1 MKNYI
6 KELRSKFKKYEID
19 GYVIPKNDDYFT
31 EYSKL
36 NRLEVISNFSGSA
49 GLAIILKNKNYLFTD
64 GRYTIQSKIE
74 SGKNFKIYGFEKLIN
89 CSLFKNLTLGIDPKL
104 FTNTQIKNYF
114 LKHNKIKYVEKN
126 LIDEIKKQKEHTSI
140 PFFSLDKNI
149 VGESINSKLN
159 KITKYLKK
167 NKSDYIF
174 ISAPENVAWTLNIR
188 GGDGPNSPIPNSR
201 LIVSKSKKI
210 LLISNLK
217 KCKQLLKNKIIKKDE
232 FLDVNTLPS
241 KILHLKGKNFIVDD
255 KSCSIFYEN
264 LIKSKFKII
273 KREDPIYLLKAIKN
287 KTEIKNMI
295 NAHILDGVAL
305 TKFLFW
311 IKKINKKKITEVE
324 AAKKLENFRKLNK
337 NFLYP
342 SFDTIAG
349 SGKNGAI
356 VHYRAKKEKCRTINR
371 NDIFLCD
378 SGGQYKYGTT
388 DVTRTICFSK
398 QKQNIKNIFT
408 KVLKGH
414 IAVATTDINKDDTG
428 KKIDKR
434 ARKFLNKSNLDY
446 AHGTGHG
453 VGFFLNVHEGPQSIT
468 KINTVKI
475 REGMILSNEPGYYK
489 TNEYGIRIENLVY
502 VKKIKKNLSF
512 QNLTMAP
519 IEKDLI
525 NFDLLTI
532 DEKNYLFKYHLEVY
546 SKISK
551 YLNPNE
557 RKLVS
562 YFYLAFSKIQL
573 GQLLLFLTVW
583 HNLLFF

>member
-19 GYVIPKNDDYFT
+19 GYVIPKNDDFFT

-36 NRLEVISNFSGSA
+36 NRLEIVSNFSGSA

-114 LKHNKIKYVEKN
+114 LKHNKIKSVEKN
-126 LIDEIKKQKEHTSI
+126 LIDEIKKQKKHTSK

-159 KITKYLKK
+159 KITEHLKK

-188 GGDGPNSPIPNSR
+188 GGDGPNSPVPNSR

-210 LLISNLK
+210 LLISNFK
-217 KCKQLLKNKIIKKDE
+217 KCKQLLKNKIINKDE
-232 FLDVNTLPS
+232 FLDINTLPS
-241 KILHLKGKNFIVDD
+241 KIQHLKGKNFIIDD

-264 LIKSKFKII
+264 LIKSKFKIV

-287 KTEIKNMI
+287 KIEIKNMI

-356 VHYRAKKEKCRTINR
+356 VHYRAKKENCRVINKR
-371 NDIFLCD
+371 DIFLCD

-398 QKQNIKNIFT
+398 QKQNIKDVFT

-551 YLNPNE
+551 YLNKNE
-557 RKLVS
+557 KS
-562 YFYLAFSKIQL
+562 WLASFI
-573 GQLLLFLTVW
+573 
-583 HNLLFF
+583 

>member
-6 KELRSKFKKYEID
+6 KELRDKFKKYEID

-104 FTNTQIKNYF
+104 FTNNQIKNYF

-140 PFFSLDKNI
+140 TFFSLNKNI

-167 NKSDYIF
+167 NKCDYIF
-174 ISAPENVAWTLNIR
+174 ISAPENVAWTLNVR

-232 FLDVNTLPS
+232 FLDVHTLPS
-241 KILHLKGKNFIVDD
+241 KIMHLKGKNFIVDD

-264 LIKSKFKII
+264 LIKSKFKIL

-287 KTEIKNMI
+287 KTEIRNMI
-295 NAHILDGVAL
+295 DAHILDGVAL

-356 VHYRAKKEKCRTINR
+356 VHYRAKKEKCRTINK
-371 NDIFLCD
+371 NDILLCD
-378 SGGQYKYGTT
+378 SGGQYMYGTT

-398 QKQNIKNIFT
+398 QKNSIKNIFT

-414 IAVATTDINKDDTG
+414 IAVATTNINKDDTG

-468 KINTVKI
+468 KINKVKI

-489 TNEYGIRIENLVY
+489 ANEYGIRIENLVY

-546 SKISK
+546 SRISK
-551 YLNPNE
+551 YLNPKE
-557 RKLVS
+557 KS
-562 YFYLAFSKIQL
+562 WLANFI
-573 GQLLLFLTVW
+573 
-583 HNLLFF
+583 

>member
-1 MKNYI
+1 MRNYI
-6 KELRSKFKKYEID
+6 KILRSKFKKYEID
-19 GYVIPKNDDYFT
+19 GYVIPKNDDFFT

-64 GRYTIQSKIE
+64 GRYTIQSRIE

-114 LKHNKIKYVEKN
+114 LKYNKIKHVEKN
-126 LIDEIKKQKEHTSI
+126 LIDAIKKQKKRKNI
-140 PFFSLDKNI
+140 PFFSLDKKVI
-149 VGESINSKLN
+149 GESVNSKLN
-159 KITKYLKK
+159 KISKYLKK
-167 NKSDYIF
+167 NRSDYIF

-188 GGDGPNSPIPNSR
+188 GGDSPNSPVPNSR
-201 LIVSKSKKI
+201 LIISKSKKI
-210 LLISNLK
+210 LLITTLK
-217 KCKQLLKNKIIKKDE
+217 KCKKLLKNKVIKKDE
-232 FLDVNTLPS
+232 FLNVNDLS
-241 KILHLKGKNFIVDD
+241 KKILKLKGKNFIVDD
-255 KSCSIFYEN
+255 KSCSIFFEN

-273 KREDPIYLLKAIKN
+273 NREDPTYLLKAIKN
-287 KTEIKNMI
+287 KTEIKNMTD
-295 NAHILDGVAL
+295 AHISDGVAL

-356 VHYRAKKEKCRTINR
+356 VHYRAKKGNCRTINKK
-371 NDIFLCD
+371 DIFLCD

-398 QKQNIKNIFT
+398 QKQKVKNIFT

-414 IAVATTDINKDDTG
+414 IAVAITDINKEYIG

-434 ARKFLNKSNLDY
+434 ARKFLNESNLDY

-489 TNEYGIRIENLVY
+489 TNQYGIRIENLVY
-502 VKKIKKNLSF
+502 VKKINKKLLF

-525 NFDLLTI
+525 NFDLLTVN
-532 DEKNYLFKYHLEVY
+532 EKNYLFKYHLEIY

-557 RKLVS
+557 KKW
-562 YFYLAFSKIQL
+562 LASFI
-573 GQLLLFLTVW
+573 
-583 HNLLFF
+583 